1 MVISA
6 RISVGA
12 KCVRISFGFGSK
24 SLSKWVSFKK
34 TAKKT

>member
-12 KCVRISFGFGSK
+12 KCVRISFGFDSK
-24 SLSKWVSFKK
+24 SLSKCVSFKK